1 MLYALLTSMILNFSI
16 SPDMSHENET
26 HYTKNK
32 IDNYDIITISQSG
45 SLFYSVTNQILQSV
59 NNLNTNVT
67 FIGRANV
74 GLESTTFANNE
85 INLTTLD
92 NFLYNL
98 SIKTIESSV
107 VDYFYDEESAQAIRD
122 NKIVISE
129 LTASRYELNVGDYVN
144 LVGLNSEIIPIEVG
158 KVIKDSKIGW
168 FEGVVNKELG
178 FKLGI
183 YRNIQAIIWDS
194 HINENFLIEL
204 HKNINYRKVKLTFR
218 ENKVNKKNILKL
230 IDGVKS
236 DIKFTPYETI
246 DQLLNYCHKVAGVV
260 GIMFCEILGID
271 DNNALIKAND
281 LGIAMQLT
289 NIMRDIFEDANMG
302 RVYLPHELFGRIN
315 PYDINIQN
323 KDVVDNI
330 YSEKIDQIYNIAET
344 KYLSGISGLKYLNYN
359 HKFIVYI
366 SAIMYREIGNKI
378 IKNKESY
385 SSGKRSYVSFIKKIE
400 LIVKCFFQI
409 FLWKIKILK

>member
-16 SPDMSHENET
+16 SPDMSHENENY
-26 HYTKNK
+26 YTKNK

-45 SLFYSVTNQILQSV
+45 SLFYSVTNQILESV

-144 LVGLNSEIIPIEVG
+144 LVGLNSETIPIEVG

-204 HKNINYRKVKLTFR
+204 HKNIKYKKVKLTFR
-218 ENKVNKKNILKL
+218 ENRVNKNWVLPTALVKEMFGDFQIKER
-230 IDGVKS
+230 DGVW
-236 DIKFTPYETI
+236 ITTEPEWR
-246 DQLLNYCHKVAGVV
+246 
-260 GIMFCEILGID
+260 E
-271 DNNALIKAND
+271 
-281 LGIAMQLT
+281 
-289 NIMRDIFEDANMG
+289 E
-302 RVYLPHELFGRIN
+302 
-315 PYDINIQN
+315 NIQN
-323 KDVVDNI
+323 KRMPILGITRCHRLMWEPLEGALN
-330 YSEKIDQIYNIAET
+330 QILEEGLEE
-344 KYLSGISGLKYLNYN
+344 YL
-359 HKFIVYI
+359 
-366 SAIMYREIGNKI
+366 I
-378 IKNKESY
+378 IEEWR
-385 SSGKRSYVSFIKKIE
+385 SSGGCYAPRRINRFDAGGSISRHAWGIAIDINTKSGYPPRVVEIFNDWGFAWGGTWTSPDEMHFELRDLSASVSKTSS
-400 LIVKCFFQI
+400 
-409 FLWKIKILK
+409 

>member
-16 SPDMSHENET
+16 SPDMSHENEN

-45 SLFYSVTNQILQSV
+45 SLFYSVTNQILESV

-218 ENKVNKKNILKL
+218 ENRVNKNWVLPTALVKEMFGDFQIKER
-230 IDGVKS
+230 DGVW
-236 DIKFTPYETI
+236 ITTEPEWR
-246 DQLLNYCHKVAGVV
+246 
-260 GIMFCEILGID
+260 E
-271 DNNALIKAND
+271 
-281 LGIAMQLT
+281 
-289 NIMRDIFEDANMG
+289 E
-302 RVYLPHELFGRIN
+302 
-315 PYDINIQN
+315 NIQN
-323 KDVVDNI
+323 KRMPILGITRCHRLMWEPLEGALN
-330 YSEKIDQIYNIAET
+330 QILEEGLEE
-344 KYLSGISGLKYLNYN
+344 YLTIEEW
-359 HKFIVYI
+359 
-366 SAIMYREIGNKI
+366 R
-378 IKNKESY
+378 
-385 SSGKRSYVSFIKKIE
+385 SSGGCYAPRRINRFDAGGSISRHAWGIAIDINTKSGYPPRVVEIFNDWGFAWGGTWTSPDEMHFELRDLSASVSKTSS
-400 LIVKCFFQI
+400 
-409 FLWKIKILK
+409 

>member
-16 SPDMSHENET
+16 SPNISHENEN

-45 SLFYSVTNQILQSV
+45 SLFYSVTNQILESV

-218 ENKVNKKNILKL
+218 ENRVNKNWVLPTALVKEMFGDFQIKER
-230 IDGVKS
+230 DGVW
-236 DIKFTPYETI
+236 ITTEPEWR
-246 DQLLNYCHKVAGVV
+246 
-260 GIMFCEILGID
+260 E
-271 DNNALIKAND
+271 
-281 LGIAMQLT
+281 
-289 NIMRDIFEDANMG
+289 E
-302 RVYLPHELFGRIN
+302 
-315 PYDINIQN
+315 NIQN
-323 KDVVDNI
+323 KRMPILGITRCHRLMWEPLEGALN
-330 YSEKIDQIYNIAET
+330 QILEEGLEE
-344 KYLSGISGLKYLNYN
+344 YLSIEEW
-359 HKFIVYI
+359 
-366 SAIMYREIGNKI
+366 R
-378 IKNKESY
+378 
-385 SSGKRSYVSFIKKIE
+385 SSGGCYAPRRINRFDAGGSISRHAWGIAIDINTKSGYPPRVVEIFNDWGFAWGGTWTSPDEMHFELRDLSASVSKTSS
-400 LIVKCFFQI
+400 
-409 FLWKIKILK
+409 

>member
-16 SPDMSHENET
+16 SPDMSHENEN

-45 SLFYSVTNQILQSV
+45 SLFYSVTNQILESV

-122 NKIVISE
+122 NKVVISE

-168 FEGVVNKELG
+168 FEGVVNKDLG

-218 ENKVNKKNILKL
+218 ENRVNKNWVLPTALVKEMFGDFQIKER
-230 IDGVKS
+230 DGVW
-236 DIKFTPYETI
+236 ITTEPEWR
-246 DQLLNYCHKVAGVV
+246 
-260 GIMFCEILGID
+260 E
-271 DNNALIKAND
+271 
-281 LGIAMQLT
+281 
-289 NIMRDIFEDANMG
+289 E
-302 RVYLPHELFGRIN
+302 
-315 PYDINIQN
+315 NIQN
-323 KDVVDNI
+323 KRMPILGITRCHRLMWEPLEGALN
-330 YSEKIDQIYNIAET
+330 QILEEGLEE
-344 KYLSGISGLKYLNYN
+344 YLSIEEWK
-359 HKFIVYI
+359 
-366 SAIMYREIGNKI
+366 
-378 IKNKESY
+378 
-385 SSGKRSYVSFIKKIE
+385 SSGGCYAPRRINRFDAGGSISRHAWGIAIDINTKSGYPPRVVEIFNDWGFAWGGTWTSPDEMHFELRDLSASVSKTSS
-400 LIVKCFFQI
+400 
-409 FLWKIKILK
+409 

>member
-16 SPDMSHENET
+16 SPDMSHENEN

-45 SLFYSVTNQILQSV
+45 SLFYSVTNQILESV

-74 GLESTTFANNE
+74 GLESTTSANNE

-92 NFLYNL
+92 EFLYNL

-107 VDYFYDEESAQAIRD
+107 LDYFYDEESAQAIRD

-218 ENKVNKKNILKL
+218 ENRVNKNWVLPTALVKEMFGDFQIKER
-230 IDGVKS
+230 DGVW
-236 DIKFTPYETI
+236 ITTEPEWR
-246 DQLLNYCHKVAGVV
+246 
-260 GIMFCEILGID
+260 E
-271 DNNALIKAND
+271 
-281 LGIAMQLT
+281 
-289 NIMRDIFEDANMG
+289 E
-302 RVYLPHELFGRIN
+302 
-315 PYDINIQN
+315 NIQN
-323 KDVVDNI
+323 KRMPILGITRCHRLMWEPLEGALN
-330 YSEKIDQIYNIAET
+330 QILEEGLE
-344 KYLSGISGLKYLNYN
+344 KYLSIEEW
-359 HKFIVYI
+359 
-366 SAIMYREIGNKI
+366 R
-378 IKNKESY
+378 
-385 SSGKRSYVSFIKKIE
+385 SSGGCYAPRRINRFDAGGSISRHAWGIAIDINTKSGYPPRVVEIFNDWGFAWGGTWTSPDEMHFELRDLSASVSKTSS
-400 LIVKCFFQI
+400 
-409 FLWKIKILK
+409 

>member
-16 SPDMSHENET
+16 SPDMSHENEN

-45 SLFYSVTNQILQSV
+45 SLFYSVTNQILESV
-59 NNLNTNVT
+59 KNLNTNVT

-92 NFLYNL
+92 NCLYNL

-204 HKNINYRKVKLTFR
+204 HKNINYKKVKLTFR
-218 ENKVNKKNILKL
+218 ENRVNKNWVLPTALVKEMFGDFQIKER
-230 IDGVKS
+230 DGVW
-236 DIKFTPYETI
+236 ITTEPEWR
-246 DQLLNYCHKVAGVV
+246 
-260 GIMFCEILGID
+260 E
-271 DNNALIKAND
+271 
-281 LGIAMQLT
+281 
-289 NIMRDIFEDANMG
+289 E
-302 RVYLPHELFGRIN
+302 
-315 PYDINIQN
+315 NIQN
-323 KDVVDNI
+323 KRMPILGITRCHRLMWEPLEGALN
-330 YSEKIDQIYNIAET
+330 QILEEGLEE
-344 KYLSGISGLKYLNYN
+344 YLSIEEW
-359 HKFIVYI
+359 
-366 SAIMYREIGNKI
+366 R
-378 IKNKESY
+378 
-385 SSGKRSYVSFIKKIE
+385 SSGGCYAPRRINRFDAGGSISRHAWGIAIDINTKSSYPPRVVEIFNDWGFAWGGTWTSPDEMHFELRDLSASVSKTSS
-400 LIVKCFFQI
+400 
-409 FLWKIKILK
+409 

>member
-16 SPDMSHENET
+16 SPDMSHENEN

-45 SLFYSVTNQILQSV
+45 SLFYSVTNQILESV

-74 GLESTTFANNE
+74 RLESTTFANNE

-218 ENKVNKKNILKL
+218 ENRVNKNWVLPTALVKEMFGDFQIKER
-230 IDGVKS
+230 DGVW
-236 DIKFTPYETI
+236 ITTEPEWR
-246 DQLLNYCHKVAGVV
+246 
-260 GIMFCEILGID
+260 E
-271 DNNALIKAND
+271 
-281 LGIAMQLT
+281 
-289 NIMRDIFEDANMG
+289 E
-302 RVYLPHELFGRIN
+302 
-315 PYDINIQN
+315 NIQN
-323 KDVVDNI
+323 KRMPILGITRCHRLMWEPLEGALN
-330 YSEKIDQIYNIAET
+330 QILEEGLE
-344 KYLSGISGLKYLNYN
+344 KYLSIEEW
-359 HKFIVYI
+359 
-366 SAIMYREIGNKI
+366 R
-378 IKNKESY
+378 
-385 SSGKRSYVSFIKKIE
+385 SSGGCYAPRRINRFEAGGSISRHAWGIAIDINTKSGYPPRVVEIFNDWGFAWGGTWTSPDEMHFELRDLSASVSKTSS
-400 LIVKCFFQI
+400 
-409 FLWKIKILK
+409 

>member
-16 SPDMSHENET
+16 SPDMSHENEN

-45 SLFYSVTNQILQSV
+45 SLFYSVTNQILESV
-59 NNLNTNVT
+59 DNLNTNVT

-74 GLESTTFANNE
+74 GLESTTFSNSE
-85 INLTTLD
+85 TNLTTLD
-92 NFLYNL
+92 DFLYNL

-107 VDYFYDEESAQAIRD
+107 VDYFYDNESAQAIKD

-129 LTASRYELNVGDYVN
+129 LTANRYELKVGDFVN

-158 KVIKDSKIGW
+158 KVLKDSKIGW

-218 ENKVNKKNILKL
+218 ENRVNKNWILPTALVKEMFGDFQ
-230 IDGVKS
+230 IKERDGVWITTEPSWREENIQQKRM
-236 DIKFTPYETI
+236 P
-246 DQLLNYCHKVAGVV
+246 
-260 GIMFCEILGID
+260 ILGLTRCHRLMWEPLEG
-271 DNNALIKAND
+271 ALNQIVSEGLQDSLSLEEFRTSGGCYAPRRINRFD
-281 LGIAMQLT
+281 AGGSISRHAWGIA
-289 NIMRDIFEDANMG
+289 I
-302 RVYLPHELFGRIN
+302 
-315 PYDINIQN
+315 DINT
-323 KDVVDNI
+323 KSGYPPRVVEIFNDWGFAWGGTWT
-330 YSEKIDQIYNIAET
+330 SPDEMHFELRD
-344 KYLSGISGLKYLNYN
+344 LSASVSKTSG
-359 HKFIVYI
+359 
-366 SAIMYREIGNKI
+366 
-378 IKNKESY
+378 
-385 SSGKRSYVSFIKKIE
+385 
-400 LIVKCFFQI
+400 
-409 FLWKIKILK
+409 

>member
-16 SPDMSHENET
+16 SPDISHENENQ
-26 HYTKNK
+26 YTKNK

-45 SLFYSVTNQILQSV
+45 SLFYSVTNQILESV

-183 YRNIQAIIWDS
+183 YRNIQAIIWDN

-218 ENKVNKKNILKL
+218 ENRVNKNWVLPTALVKEMFGDFQIKER
-230 IDGVKS
+230 DGVW
-236 DIKFTPYETI
+236 ITTEPEWR
-246 DQLLNYCHKVAGVV
+246 
-260 GIMFCEILGID
+260 E
-271 DNNALIKAND
+271 
-281 LGIAMQLT
+281 
-289 NIMRDIFEDANMG
+289 E
-302 RVYLPHELFGRIN
+302 
-315 PYDINIQN
+315 NIQN
-323 KDVVDNI
+323 KRMPILGITRCHRLMWEPLEGALN
-330 YSEKIDQIYNIAET
+330 QILEEGLEE
-344 KYLSGISGLKYLNYN
+344 YLSIEEW
-359 HKFIVYI
+359 
-366 SAIMYREIGNKI
+366 R
-378 IKNKESY
+378 
-385 SSGKRSYVSFIKKIE
+385 SSGGCYAPRRINRFDAGGSISRHAWGIAIDINTKSSYPPRVVEIFNDWGFAWGGTWTSPDEMHFELRDLSASVSKTGS
-400 LIVKCFFQI
+400 
-409 FLWKIKILK
+409 

>member
-16 SPDMSHENET
+16 SPDISHENENQ
-26 HYTKNK
+26 YNKNK

-45 SLFYSVTNQILQSV
+45 SLFYSVTNQILESV

-107 VDYFYDEESAQAIRD
+107 LDYFYDEESAQAIRD

-218 ENKVNKKNILKL
+218 ENRVNKNWVLPTALVKEMFGDFQIKER
-230 IDGVKS
+230 DGVW
-236 DIKFTPYETI
+236 ITTEPEWR
-246 DQLLNYCHKVAGVV
+246 
-260 GIMFCEILGID
+260 E
-271 DNNALIKAND
+271 
-281 LGIAMQLT
+281 
-289 NIMRDIFEDANMG
+289 E
-302 RVYLPHELFGRIN
+302 
-315 PYDINIQN
+315 NIQN
-323 KDVVDNI
+323 KRMPILGITRCHRLMWEPLEGALN
-330 YSEKIDQIYNIAET
+330 QILEEGLEE
-344 KYLSGISGLKYLNYN
+344 YLSIEEW
-359 HKFIVYI
+359 
-366 SAIMYREIGNKI
+366 R
-378 IKNKESY
+378 
-385 SSGKRSYVSFIKKIE
+385 SSGGCYAPRRINRFDAGGSISRHAWGIAIDINTKSSYPPRV
-400 LIVKCFFQI
+400 VQI
-409 FLWKIKILK
+409 FNDWGFAWGGTWTSPDEMHFELRDLSASVSKTGS

>member
-16 SPDMSHENET
+16 SPDISHENENQ
-26 HYTKNK
+26 YNKNK

-98 SIKTIESSV
+98 SIKTIESSD

-218 ENKVNKKNILKL
+218 ENRVNKNWVLPTALVKEMFGDFQIKER
-230 IDGVKS
+230 DGVW
-236 DIKFTPYETI
+236 ITTEPEWR
-246 DQLLNYCHKVAGVV
+246 
-260 GIMFCEILGID
+260 E
-271 DNNALIKAND
+271 
-281 LGIAMQLT
+281 
-289 NIMRDIFEDANMG
+289 E
-302 RVYLPHELFGRIN
+302 
-315 PYDINIQN
+315 NIQN
-323 KDVVDNI
+323 KRMPILGITRCHRLMWEPLEGALN
-330 YSEKIDQIYNIAET
+330 QILEEGLEE
-344 KYLSGISGLKYLNYN
+344 YLSIEEW
-359 HKFIVYI
+359 
-366 SAIMYREIGNKI
+366 R
-378 IKNKESY
+378 
-385 SSGKRSYVSFIKKIE
+385 SSGGCYAPRRINRFDAGGSISRHAWGIAIDINTKSGYPPRVVEIFNDWGFAWGGTWTSPDEMHFELRDLSASVSKTGS
-400 LIVKCFFQI
+400 
-409 FLWKIKILK
+409 

>member
-16 SPDMSHENET
+16 SPDISHENENQ
-26 HYTKNK
+26 YNKNK

-85 INLTTLD
+85 IKLTTLD

-204 HKNINYRKVKLTFR
+204 HKNINYKKVKLTFR
-218 ENKVNKKNILKL
+218 ENRVNKNWVLPTALVKEMFGDFQIKER
-230 IDGVKS
+230 DGVW
-236 DIKFTPYETI
+236 ITTEPEWR
-246 DQLLNYCHKVAGVV
+246 
-260 GIMFCEILGID
+260 E
-271 DNNALIKAND
+271 
-281 LGIAMQLT
+281 
-289 NIMRDIFEDANMG
+289 E
-302 RVYLPHELFGRIN
+302 
-315 PYDINIQN
+315 NIQN
-323 KDVVDNI
+323 KRMPILGITRCHRLMWEPLEGALN
-330 YSEKIDQIYNIAET
+330 QILEEGLEE
-344 KYLSGISGLKYLNYN
+344 YLSIEEW
-359 HKFIVYI
+359 
-366 SAIMYREIGNKI
+366 R
-378 IKNKESY
+378 
-385 SSGKRSYVSFIKKIE
+385 SSGGCYAPRRINRFDAGGSISRHAWGIAIDINTKSSYPPRVVEIFNDWGFAWGGTWTSPDEMHFELRDLSASVSKTGS
-400 LIVKCFFQI
+400 
-409 FLWKIKILK
+409 

>member
-16 SPDMSHENET
+16 SPDMSHENEN

-204 HKNINYRKVKLTFR
+204 HKNINYKKVKLTFR
-218 ENKVNKKNILKL
+218 ENRVNKNWVLPTALVKEMFGDFQIKER
-230 IDGVKS
+230 DGVW
-236 DIKFTPYETI
+236 ITTEPEWR
-246 DQLLNYCHKVAGVV
+246 
-260 GIMFCEILGID
+260 E
-271 DNNALIKAND
+271 
-281 LGIAMQLT
+281 
-289 NIMRDIFEDANMG
+289 E
-302 RVYLPHELFGRIN
+302 
-315 PYDINIQN
+315 NIQN
-323 KDVVDNI
+323 KRMPILGITRCHRLMWEPLEGALN
-330 YSEKIDQIYNIAET
+330 QILEEGLEE
-344 KYLSGISGLKYLNYN
+344 YLSIEEW
-359 HKFIVYI
+359 
-366 SAIMYREIGNKI
+366 R
-378 IKNKESY
+378 
-385 SSGKRSYVSFIKKIE
+385 SSGGCYAPRRINRFDAGGSISRHAWGIAIDINTKSGYPPRVVEIFNDWGFAWGGTWTSPDEMHFELRDLSASVSKTSS
-400 LIVKCFFQI
+400 
-409 FLWKIKILK
+409 

>member
-16 SPDMSHENET
+16 SPDMSHENEN

-45 SLFYSVTNQILQSV
+45 SLFYSVTNQILESV

-204 HKNINYRKVKLTFR
+204 HKNINYKKVKLTFR
-218 ENKVNKKNILKL
+218 ENRVNKNWVLPTALVKEMFGDFQIKER
-230 IDGVKS
+230 DGVW
-236 DIKFTPYETI
+236 ITTEPEWR
-246 DQLLNYCHKVAGVV
+246 
-260 GIMFCEILGID
+260 E
-271 DNNALIKAND
+271 
-281 LGIAMQLT
+281 
-289 NIMRDIFEDANMG
+289 E
-302 RVYLPHELFGRIN
+302 
-315 PYDINIQN
+315 NIQN
-323 KDVVDNI
+323 KRMPILGITRCHRLMWEPLEGALN
-330 YSEKIDQIYNIAET
+330 QILEEGLE
-344 KYLSGISGLKYLNYN
+344 KYLSIEEW
-359 HKFIVYI
+359 
-366 SAIMYREIGNKI
+366 R
-378 IKNKESY
+378 
-385 SSGKRSYVSFIKKIE
+385 SSGGCYAPRRINRFDAGGSISRHAWGIAIDINTKSGYPPRVVEIFNDWGFAWGGTWTSPDEMHFELRDLSASVSKTSG
-400 LIVKCFFQI
+400 
-409 FLWKIKILK
+409 

>member
-16 SPDMSHENET
+16 PPDMSHENEN

-45 SLFYSVTNQILQSV
+45 SLFYSVTNQILESV

-183 YRNIQAIIWDS
+183 YRNIQAIIWDN

-204 HKNINYRKVKLTFR
+204 HKNINYKKVKLTFR
-218 ENKVNKKNILKL
+218 ENRVNKNWVLPTALVKEMFGDFQIKER
-230 IDGVKS
+230 DGVW
-236 DIKFTPYETI
+236 ITTEPEWR
-246 DQLLNYCHKVAGVV
+246 
-260 GIMFCEILGID
+260 E
-271 DNNALIKAND
+271 
-281 LGIAMQLT
+281 
-289 NIMRDIFEDANMG
+289 E
-302 RVYLPHELFGRIN
+302 
-315 PYDINIQN
+315 NIQN
-323 KDVVDNI
+323 KRMPILGITRCHRLMWEPLEGALN
-330 YSEKIDQIYNIAET
+330 QILEEGLEE
-344 KYLSGISGLKYLNYN
+344 YL
-359 HKFIVYI
+359 
-366 SAIMYREIGNKI
+366 I
-378 IKNKESY
+378 IEEWR
-385 SSGKRSYVSFIKKIE
+385 SSGGCYAPRRINRFDAGGSISRHAWGIAIDINTKSGYPPRVVEIFNDWGFAWGGTWTSPDEMHFELRDLSASVSKTSS
-400 LIVKCFFQI
+400 
-409 FLWKIKILK
+409 

>member
-16 SPDMSHENET
+16 SPDMSHENEN

-45 SLFYSVTNQILQSV
+45 SLFYSVTNQILESV

-98 SIKTIESSV
+98 SIKTIESSD

-168 FEGVVNKELG
+168 FEGVINKELG

-218 ENKVNKKNILKL
+218 ENRVNKNWVLPTALVKEMFGDFQIKER
-230 IDGVKS
+230 DGVW
-236 DIKFTPYETI
+236 ITTEPEWR
-246 DQLLNYCHKVAGVV
+246 
-260 GIMFCEILGID
+260 E
-271 DNNALIKAND
+271 
-281 LGIAMQLT
+281 
-289 NIMRDIFEDANMG
+289 E
-302 RVYLPHELFGRIN
+302 
-315 PYDINIQN
+315 NIQN
-323 KDVVDNI
+323 KRMPILGITRCHRLMWEPLEGALN
-330 YSEKIDQIYNIAET
+330 QILEEGLEE
-344 KYLSGISGLKYLNYN
+344 YLSIEEW
-359 HKFIVYI
+359 
-366 SAIMYREIGNKI
+366 R
-378 IKNKESY
+378 
-385 SSGKRSYVSFIKKIE
+385 SSGGCYAPRRINRFDAGGSISRHAWGIAIDINTKSGYPPRVVEIFNDWGFAWGGTWTSPDEMHFELRDLSASVSKTSS
-400 LIVKCFFQI
+400 
-409 FLWKIKILK
+409 

>member
-16 SPDMSHENET
+16 SPNISHENEN

-45 SLFYSVTNQILQSV
+45 SLFYSVTNQILESV

-218 ENKVNKKNILKL
+218 ENRVNKNWVLPTALVKEMFGDFQIKER
-230 IDGVKS
+230 DGVW
-236 DIKFTPYETI
+236 ITTEPEWR
-246 DQLLNYCHKVAGVV
+246 
-260 GIMFCEILGID
+260 E
-271 DNNALIKAND
+271 
-281 LGIAMQLT
+281 
-289 NIMRDIFEDANMG
+289 E
-302 RVYLPHELFGRIN
+302 
-315 PYDINIQN
+315 NIQN
-323 KDVVDNI
+323 KRMPILGITRCHRLMWEPLEGALN
-330 YSEKIDQIYNIAET
+330 QILEEGLEE
-344 KYLSGISGLKYLNYN
+344 YLTIEEW
-359 HKFIVYI
+359 
-366 SAIMYREIGNKI
+366 R
-378 IKNKESY
+378 
-385 SSGKRSYVSFIKKIE
+385 SSGGCYAPRRINRFDAGGSISRHAWGIAIDINTKSGYPPRVVEIFNDWGFAWGGTWTSPDEMHFELRDLSASVSKTSS
-400 LIVKCFFQI
+400 
-409 FLWKIKILK
+409 

>member
-16 SPDMSHENET
+16 SPDISHENENQ
-26 HYTKNK
+26 YNKNK

-98 SIKTIESSV
+98 SIKTIESQV
-107 VDYFYDEESAQAIRD
+107 LDYFYDEESAQAIRD

-204 HKNINYRKVKLTFR
+204 HKNINYKKVKLTFR
-218 ENKVNKKNILKL
+218 ENRVNKNWVLPTALVKEMFGDFQIKER
-230 IDGVKS
+230 DGVW
-236 DIKFTPYETI
+236 ITT
-246 DQLLNYCHKVAGVV
+246 
-260 GIMFCEILGID
+260 
-271 DNNALIKAND
+271 
-281 LGIAMQLT
+281 
-289 NIMRDIFEDANMG
+289 
-302 RVYLPHELFGRIN
+302 ELEWREE
-315 PYDINIQN
+315 NIQN
-323 KDVVDNI
+323 KRMPILGITRCHRLMWEPLEGALN
-330 YSEKIDQIYNIAET
+330 QILEEGLEE
-344 KYLSGISGLKYLNYN
+344 YLSIEEW
-359 HKFIVYI
+359 
-366 SAIMYREIGNKI
+366 R
-378 IKNKESY
+378 
-385 SSGKRSYVSFIKKIE
+385 SSGGCYAPRRINRFDAGGSISRHAWGIAIDINTKSSYPPRV
-400 LIVKCFFQI
+400 VQI
-409 FLWKIKILK
+409 FNDWGFAWGGTWTSPDEMHFELRDLSASVSKTGS

>member
-16 SPDMSHENET
+16 SPDISHENEN

-45 SLFYSVTNQILQSV
+45 SLFYSVTNQILESV

-218 ENKVNKKNILKL
+218 ENRVNKNWVLPTALVKEMFGDFQIKER
-230 IDGVKS
+230 DGVW
-236 DIKFTPYETI
+236 ITTEPEWR
-246 DQLLNYCHKVAGVV
+246 
-260 GIMFCEILGID
+260 E
-271 DNNALIKAND
+271 
-281 LGIAMQLT
+281 
-289 NIMRDIFEDANMG
+289 E
-302 RVYLPHELFGRIN
+302 
-315 PYDINIQN
+315 NIQN
-323 KDVVDNI
+323 KRMPILGITRCHRLMWEPLEGALN
-330 YSEKIDQIYNIAET
+330 QILEEGLEE
-344 KYLSGISGLKYLNYN
+344 YL
-359 HKFIVYI
+359 
-366 SAIMYREIGNKI
+366 I
-378 IKNKESY
+378 IEEWK
-385 SSGKRSYVSFIKKIE
+385 SSGGCYAPRRINRFDAGGSISRHAWGIAIDINTKSGYPPRVVEIFNDWGFAWGGTWTSPDEMHFELRDLSASVSKTSS
-400 LIVKCFFQI
+400 
-409 FLWKIKILK
+409 

>member
-16 SPDMSHENET
+16 SPDINHENENQ
-26 HYTKNK
+26 YTKNK

-107 VDYFYDEESAQAIRD
+107 LDYFYDVESAQAIRD

-129 LTASRYELNVGDYVN
+129 LTASRYELNVGDFVN

-218 ENKVNKKNILKL
+218 ENRVNKNWVLPTALVKEMFGDFQIKER
-230 IDGVKS
+230 DGVW
-236 DIKFTPYETI
+236 ITTEPEWR
-246 DQLLNYCHKVAGVV
+246 
-260 GIMFCEILGID
+260 E
-271 DNNALIKAND
+271 
-281 LGIAMQLT
+281 
-289 NIMRDIFEDANMG
+289 E
-302 RVYLPHELFGRIN
+302 
-315 PYDINIQN
+315 NIQN
-323 KDVVDNI
+323 KRMPILGITRCHRLMWEPLEGALN
-330 YSEKIDQIYNIAET
+330 QILEEGLEE
-344 KYLSGISGLKYLNYN
+344 YLSIEEW
-359 HKFIVYI
+359 
-366 SAIMYREIGNKI
+366 R
-378 IKNKESY
+378 
-385 SSGKRSYVSFIKKIE
+385 SSGGCYAPRRINRFDAGGSISRHAWGIAIDINTKSSYPPRV
-400 LIVKCFFQI
+400 VQI
-409 FLWKIKILK
+409 FNDWGFAWGGTWTSPDEMHFELRDLSASVSKTGS

>member
-1 MLYALLTSMILNFSI
+1 MLYALLTSMILNFTI
-16 SPDMSHENET
+16 SPDMSHENEN

-45 SLFYSVTNQILQSV
+45 SLFYSVTNQILESV

-85 INLTTLD
+85 INLTTLE

-158 KVIKDSKIGW
+158 KVINDSKIGW

-183 YRNIQAIIWDS
+183 YRNIQAIIWDR

-218 ENKVNKKNILKL
+218 ENRVNKNWVLPTALVKEMFGDFQIKER
-230 IDGVKS
+230 DGVW
-236 DIKFTPYETI
+236 ITTEPEWR
-246 DQLLNYCHKVAGVV
+246 
-260 GIMFCEILGID
+260 E
-271 DNNALIKAND
+271 
-281 LGIAMQLT
+281 
-289 NIMRDIFEDANMG
+289 E
-302 RVYLPHELFGRIN
+302 
-315 PYDINIQN
+315 NIQN
-323 KDVVDNI
+323 KRMPILGITRCHRLMWEPLEGALN
-330 YSEKIDQIYNIAET
+330 QILEEGLEE
-344 KYLSGISGLKYLNYN
+344 YLSIEEWK
-359 HKFIVYI
+359 
-366 SAIMYREIGNKI
+366 
-378 IKNKESY
+378 
-385 SSGKRSYVSFIKKIE
+385 SSGGCYAPRRINRFDAGGSISRHAWGIAIDINTKSGYPPRVVEIFNDWGFAWGGTWTSPDEMHFELRDLSASVSKTSS
-400 LIVKCFFQI
+400 
-409 FLWKIKILK
+409 

>member
-16 SPDMSHENET
+16 SPDMSRENEN
-26 HYTKNK
+26 HYAKNK

-45 SLFYSVTNQILQSV
+45 SLFYSVTNQILESV

-92 NFLYNL
+92 EFLYNL

-218 ENKVNKKNILKL
+218 ENRVNKNWVLPTALVKEMFGDFQIKER
-230 IDGVKS
+230 DGVW
-236 DIKFTPYETI
+236 ITTEPEWR
-246 DQLLNYCHKVAGVV
+246 
-260 GIMFCEILGID
+260 E
-271 DNNALIKAND
+271 
-281 LGIAMQLT
+281 
-289 NIMRDIFEDANMG
+289 E
-302 RVYLPHELFGRIN
+302 
-315 PYDINIQN
+315 NIQN
-323 KDVVDNI
+323 KRMPILGITRCHRLMWEPLEGALN
-330 YSEKIDQIYNIAET
+330 QILEEGLE
-344 KYLSGISGLKYLNYN
+344 KYLSIEEW
-359 HKFIVYI
+359 
-366 SAIMYREIGNKI
+366 R
-378 IKNKESY
+378 
-385 SSGKRSYVSFIKKIE
+385 SSGGCYAPRRINRFEAGGSISRHAWGIAIDINTKSGYPPRVVEIFNDWGFAWGGTWTSPDEMHFELRDLSASVSKTSG
-400 LIVKCFFQI
+400 
-409 FLWKIKILK
+409 

>member
-1 MLYALLTSMILNFSI
+1 MFYALLTSMILNFSI
-16 SPDMSHENET
+16 SPDMSHENEN

-45 SLFYSVTNQILQSV
+45 SLFYSVTNQILESV

-218 ENKVNKKNILKL
+218 ENRVNKNWVLPTALVKEMFGDFQIKER
-230 IDGVKS
+230 DGVW
-236 DIKFTPYETI
+236 ITTEPEWR
-246 DQLLNYCHKVAGVV
+246 
-260 GIMFCEILGID
+260 E
-271 DNNALIKAND
+271 
-281 LGIAMQLT
+281 
-289 NIMRDIFEDANMG
+289 E
-302 RVYLPHELFGRIN
+302 
-315 PYDINIQN
+315 NIQN
-323 KDVVDNI
+323 KRMPILGITRCHRLMWEPLEGALN
-330 YSEKIDQIYNIAET
+330 QILEEGLEE
-344 KYLSGISGLKYLNYN
+344 YLSIEEW
-359 HKFIVYI
+359 
-366 SAIMYREIGNKI
+366 R
-378 IKNKESY
+378 
-385 SSGKRSYVSFIKKIE
+385 SSGGCYAPRRINRFDAGGSISRHAWGIAIDINTKSGYPPRIVEIFNDWGFAWGGTWTSPDEMHFELRDLSASVSKTSS
-400 LIVKCFFQI
+400 
-409 FLWKIKILK
+409 